1 MSDLN
6 HNSNNSKE
14 KLYEEITSFIDGE
27 ITDDN
32 EKKRIEK
39 LISENEDLR
48 NRYIL
53 ELKTKK
59 LLKAR
64 LKNIDT
70 PLYLRQ
76 NIQNG
81 INAEFEKKLSE
92 VSVKNSTHVNNHK
105 PVLQQ
110 RKYFYYFASAFVVL
124 LAVFIVMN
132 FVNFNKTATANEDMV
147 EKSAELYE
155 RIAAGD
161 FQIQYKTSDAK
172 SLENFFKE
180 RCDFQVFVPDLNDA
194 QLLGGVYNEVN
205 GLKAVHF
212 VHKKGDHLIYTLQL
226 KKKDMM
232 DDNDNGLLLT
242 EEFKNNIFAGKNWQP
257 CKRKQSDNVI
267 VWYKDDDVVCSSVS
281 KLQSDEILTTLNNIK

>member
-6 HNSNNSKE
+6 HNNKE
-14 KLYEEITSFIDGE
+14 NKIYEEITAYIDGE
-27 ITDDN
+27 IKDAD
-32 EKKRIEK
+32 ERKRIEK
-39 LISENEDLR
+39 LISENENLR
-48 NRYIL
+48 NRYAL
-53 ELKTKK
+53 ELDTKN
-59 LLKAR
+59 LLKSR

-70 PLYLRQ
+70 PLYVAQ
-76 NIQNG
+76 SIHNS
-81 INAEFEKKLSE
+81 INEEFERSLSRA
-92 VSVKNSTHVNNHK
+92 KITNGAHVNSHSQK

-110 RKYFYYFASAFVVL
+110 RRYFYYFASAFVVL
-124 LAVFIVMN
+124 LAVFVVMN

-155 RIAAGD
+155 KIAAGD

-180 RCDFQVFVPDLNDA
+180 RCDFQVFVPDLQDA

-226 KKKDMM
+226 RKKDLM
-232 DDNDNGLLLT
+232 DNDDGGLLLT
-242 EEFKNNIFAGKNWQP
+242 EEFKNNIFAGKNWVR
-257 CKRKQSDNVI
+257 CKRKESDNVL

-281 KLQSDEILTTLNNIK
+281 KLQSDEIYSTLNNLK

>member
-1 MSDLN
+1 MPDLN
-6 HNSNNSKE
+6 HNNK
-14 KLYEEITSFIDGE
+14 KIYEELTSFIDGE
-27 ITDDN
+27 ITDKN

-39 LISENEDLR
+39 LISENEDLK
-48 NRYIL
+48 NRYVL
-53 ELKTKK
+53 ESGTKK

-76 NIQNG
+76 NIQNS
-81 INAEFEKKLSE
+81 INTEFEKKLGKAKT
-92 VSVKNSTHVNNHK
+92 KNSARVNNHK
-105 PVLQQ
+105 PALQQ

-124 LAVFIVMN
+124 LALFVVIN

-161 FQIQYKTSDAK
+161 FQIQYKTSDAQ
-172 SLENFFKE
+172 SLEKFFKE
-180 RCDFQVFVPDLNDA
+180 RCDFDVFVPDLKDA
-194 QLLGGVYNEVN
+194 TLLGGVYNEVN

-226 KKKDMM
+226 RKKDLI
-232 DDNDNGLLLT
+232 DDADDGLLLT
-242 EEFKNNIFAGKNWQP
+242 DEFKKNIFAGKNWVP
-257 CKRKQSDNVI
+257 CKRKQSDNVL

-281 KLQSDEILTTLNNIK
+281 KLQSDEIYTTLNNIK